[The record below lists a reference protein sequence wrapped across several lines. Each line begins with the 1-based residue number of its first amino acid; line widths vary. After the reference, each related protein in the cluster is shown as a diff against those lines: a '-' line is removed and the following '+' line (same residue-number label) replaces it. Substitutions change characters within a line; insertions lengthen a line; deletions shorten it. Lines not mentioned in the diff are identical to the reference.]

1 VTTVNEHERMQNE
14 IARRL
19 SRSRFIRAWGKC
31 EIFLGL
37 TAAGAGLLLGC
48 HLLARPV
55 GEVEWGLVG
64 ASLALIVL
72 GGYLALAGHRGHLYQ
87 AGIEQTAF
95 LLEEIRC
102 RRDSKEPS

>member
-1 VTTVNEHERMQNE
+1 MNEHERMQNE

-19 SRSRFIRAWGKC
+19 SRAKFIRAWGKC

-37 TAAGAGLLLGC
+37 GAAGAGLLLGC
-48 HLLARPV
+48 HLLARPANEIEWEFV
-55 GEVEWGLVG
+55 GC
-64 ASLALIVL
+64 SLALIVL

-95 LLEEIRC
+95 LLEEIRS
-102 RRDSKEPS
+102 RRDGKEPS

>member
-1 VTTVNEHERMQNE
+1 MGERDRMQNE

-37 TAAGAGLLLGC
+37 TAAGAGLLLGW
-48 HLLARPV
+48 HLLPRPAV
-55 GEVEWGLVG
+55 EIEWGSVG
-64 ASLALIVL
+64 CSLALIVL

-95 LLEEIRC
+95 LLDEIRALKT
-102 RRDSKEPS
+102 DKEKQA